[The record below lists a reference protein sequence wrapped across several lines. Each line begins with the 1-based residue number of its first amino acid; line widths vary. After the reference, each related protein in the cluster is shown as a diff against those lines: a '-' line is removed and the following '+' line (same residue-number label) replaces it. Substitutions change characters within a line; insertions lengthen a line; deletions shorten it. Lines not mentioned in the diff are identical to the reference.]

1 METKNKKNGNIP
13 NLRFK
18 GFEGEWKKY
27 KISDFLDFFSTNSL
41 SWEQLDYESKNIYNL
56 HYGLIHKGLPTQID
70 LNISTLP
77 SIISEFEPKNY
88 FLCKDGDVSFADASE
103 DTNDVAKVV
112 EFYNCGNKKIV
123 CGLHTIHGRDKLK
136 LTVVGFKGYAFS
148 SDVFRNQ
155 MKKLAQ
161 GTKVF
166 SISQKNFNECHIGIP
181 SKEEQIK
188 VSSLLLLIDERI
200 ATQMKTI
207 ESLESLMCG
216 AREKIFSQKLR
227 FKDKNGDEFPEWNS
241 AYLSDVL
248 VKNSLKN
255 KDLKYSQ
262 VQSVSNKLGF
272 VNQENIFENRR
283 VASLDTS
290 NYYVIEKGV
299 FAYNPSRID
308 VGSLAYK
315 SDDEVSVISPLYISF
330 RANKNYLVDN
340 YLLNWFSSRDFI
352 FQMNNSFEG
361 SVRNTLSYD
370 NLSKMIISTPS
381 LPEQQ
386 KIADFLSIINRKIET
401 EKAVLTQ
408 YQNQKKFLLQNL
420 FI

>member
-18 GFEGEWKKY
+18 GFEGEWKNK
-27 KISDFLDFFSTNSL
+27 KLGEIGEIITGSTPPTSNL
-41 SWEQLDYESKNIYNL
+41 S
-56 HYGLIHKGLPTQID
+56 
-70 LNISTLP
+70 
-77 SIISEFEPKNY
+77 
-88 FLCKDGDVSFADASE
+88 
-103 DTNDVAKVV
+103 
-112 EFYNCGNKKIV
+112 FYNGNFLFVSPFDIQFNRYIIQ
-123 CGLHTIHGRDKLK
+123 TNTT
-136 LTVVGFKGYAFS
+136 LTEKGFKIG
-148 SDVFRNQ
+148 R
-155 MKKLAQ
+155 
-161 GTKVF
+161 KVR
-166 SISQKNFNECHIGIP
+166 KG
-181 SKEEQIK
+181 
-188 VSSLLLLIDERI
+188 SSLFVCIGSTIGKVGQAGVDCVTNQQINSVIPNDDNNGNFIYSLLEFNSSRIRRLSAEQAVPLINKTTFSNVKIQIPLLSEQCKIASFLSLIDERI
-200 ATQMKTI
+200 TTQMKTI

-299 FAYNPSRID
+299 FTYNPSRID